1 MKYGSVCEIVGCDRT
16 SRIPSISILTYPEV
30 KPHLKESKSREAG
43 TLVNLCPKHKEEFG
57 IKEEEEIEETEE
69 ETVEEAEDET
79 EE

>member
-1 MKYGSVCEIVGCDRT
+1 
-16 SRIPSISILTYPEV
+16 
-30 KPHLKESKSREAG
+30 LKENKSREAG